1 MEQVLSSIQCA
12 LENEMRE
19 RDFYL
24 HHSRRTAN
32 AVGRRMFETI
42 AAEEDEHYARL
53 LQLHDHLRA
62 AGTWPETIP
71 AAVGGTRIRAIL
83 DHLPELAHES
93 PAADADD
100 IAAVRTAI
108 DFEQNAYR
116 FYTQLQESAGTAAV
130 AGFFQ
135 LLASIELEH
144 YRSLKDTLQYFED
157 PSSWYTER
165 EKPHFEA

>member
-1 MEQVLSSIQCA
+1 MEQMLSSIQCA
-12 LENEMRE
+12 LENELRE

-24 HHSRRTAN
+24 HHSRRTAS

-53 LQLHDHLRA
+53 LQLHDHMRA
-62 AGTWPETIP
+62 AGTWPDSIP
-71 AAVGGTRIRAIL
+71 ASVGGTRIRDVL
-83 DHLPELAHES
+83 DNLSELAREPS
-93 PAADADD
+93 AADADD

-108 DFEQNAYR
+108 DFEQKAYR
-116 FYTQLQESAGTAAV
+116 FYSQLRERAGSTAV
-130 AGFFQ
+130 AGFFE

-144 YRSLKDTLQYFED
+144 YRSLQDTLRYFED